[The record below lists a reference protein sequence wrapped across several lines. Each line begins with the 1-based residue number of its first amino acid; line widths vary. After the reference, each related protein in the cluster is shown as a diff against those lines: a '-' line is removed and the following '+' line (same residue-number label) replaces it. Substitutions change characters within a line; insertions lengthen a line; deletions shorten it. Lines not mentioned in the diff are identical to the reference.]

1 MVPPPPPIK
10 CLLSYSLNSFVY
22 FRSQGRQVAHK
33 RISLPEN
40 YFPGGSGCPNSSG
53 AAAKVLQQHLHQQR
67 LLAKRQQGV
76 QKPRGGHHLYGERRG
91 SFSKPY
97 GLVVGGNCQVG
108 SGCGSE
114 FIFQPI
120 AEDEPPST
128 TSAYS
133 AEATASN
140 RSVDIIDEDLPQSHH
155 ERALSAHSYHG
166 SFYNKQLQ
174 SVILPAASSSNSYF
188 SDSCYNGGSEPIV
201 ALSDTTAIEGLP
213 RVMAASC
220 KLSDSPARGQSP
232 IRN

>member
-1 MVPPPPPIK
+1 M
-10 CLLSYSLNSFVY
+10 S
-22 FRSQGRQVAHK
+22 HK

-40 YFPGGSGCPNSSG
+40 YFPGGSGCQNGSG
-53 AAAKVLQQHLHQQR
+53 AAAKILQQHLHQQR

-108 SGCGSE
+108 SGSE

-133 AEATASN
+133 IEPATSN

-174 SVILPAASSSNSYF
+174 SSASMLPTAGSSNSYF

-201 ALSDTTAIEGLP
+201 SHNDSTAIEGLP

-220 KLSDSPARGQSP
+220 KLSDSPARGLSP